1 MAWRGDG
8 SGQLAVEGA
17 EVRNTGGKKANAI
30 WVEGEGGAGEWT
42 WTVGQSGSGGLWVG
56 VAEEARFGPGYQLKG
71 LMFGGPGNLSDGSAL
86 VTGKWGPKLQPG
98 DTLDMRLGVTENAIT
113 LSFCHNKK
121 PLGAAFDL
129 ANWTGGALRPV
140 VSLTSKD
147 QAITVAPSSL
157 PADHF
162 TLRSEPGVGGGV
174 EGRWSG
180 ENLEVTISKESQTS
194 WRVSAQVANTISA
207 TVTRTEEEEER
218 LLVGPLTTTQML
230 PPPHLQ
236 TKEAAFSQLLSQL
249 THMKLEG
256 GNLVLVGG
264 DKLKLILTPATPLGP
279 ATREKIRWLN

>member
-8 SGQLAVEGA
+8 SEQLAVEGG

-30 WVEGEGGAGEWT
+30 WVDGDGGAGEWT

-71 LMFGGPGNLSDGSAL
+71 LMFGGPGNLSDGSSL
-86 VTGKWGPKLQPG
+86 VTGNWGPKLQPG
-98 DTLDMRLGVTENAIT
+98 DTLDMRLEVAGSSTT

-121 PLGAAFDL
+121 PLGAAFEI
-129 ANWTGGALRPV
+129 ANWAGEALRPV

-147 QAITVAPSSL
+147 QAITIAPSSL

-162 TLRSEPGVGGGV
+162 TLRSEPGEGGV

-180 ENLEVTISKESQTS
+180 ENLEVRISKESPTS
-194 WRVSAQVANTISA
+194 WGVSATVANTISA
-207 TVTRTEEEEER
+207 TVSLTEDGR
-218 LLVGPLTTTQML
+218 LTVGPLRTTL
-230 PPPHLQ
+230 VAPPPHLQ

-249 THMKLEG
+249 TKLTREG
-256 GNLVLVGG
+256 SNLLMVGE
-264 DKLKLILTPATPLGP
+264 DNLKLTLTPAIPLGP
-279 ATREKIRWLN
+279 ATKEKIRWLN

>member
-1 MAWRGDG
+1 MAWRLDG

-30 WVEGEGGAGEWT
+30 WVDGEGGAGQWT

-56 VAEEARFGPGYQLKG
+56 VAEEARFGAGYQLKG

-86 VTGKWGPKLQPG
+86 VTGNWGPKLQPG
-98 DTLDMRLGVTENAIT
+98 DTLDMRLEVAGNAIT
-113 LSFCHNKK
+113 LSFRHNSK
-121 PLGAAFDL
+121 PLGAAFDI

-140 VSLTSKD
+140 VSLTFKD

-162 TLRSEPGVGGGV
+162 TLRSEPGDGGV

-180 ENLEVTISKESQTS
+180 ENLEVTISKESSTS

-207 TVTRTEEEEER
+207 TVTLTEDGR
-218 LLVGPLTTTQML
+218 LMVGPLTTTQML

-236 TKEAAFSQLLSQL
+236 SSEAAFSQLLSLL
-249 THMKLEG
+249 THLRLDGSNLVLEG
-256 GNLVLVGG
+256 GDN
-264 DKLKLILTPATPLGP
+264 LKLMLTPAIPLAP